1 MSWPTPKPP
10 KAERKSPRSLL
21 EAQFAPKE
29 DETEDERVEREAA
42 LYAAKKK
49 LLESKEEGAE
59 EEVKPEDEA
68 ANMDLPATTYV
79 GEFRGGLRHGKGK
92 FVQPVKL
99 IVRKPLDEKE
109 ETEERKAKKKE
120 LMAELAKKQKEKAE
134 DDKAAGKTRRKKKK
148 GVVEIEVITIEYEG
162 EWAAVCSFSNS

>member
-1 MSWPTPKPP
+1 MIKKQNPEGSIIYVGQYENGNAEGHGSISWPTPKPP
-10 KAERKSPRSLL
+10 KAEQKSPQSLL

-29 DETEDERVEREAA
+29 DETEDERVQREAA

-49 LLESKEEGAE
+49 LLEGKEEAAE
-59 EEVKPEDEA
+59 DEVKPEDEA

-99 IVRKPLDEKE
+99 IVRKPLDDKDEE
-109 ETEERKAKKKE
+109 DSRETEERKVCQKK
-120 LMAELAKKQKEKAE
+120 L
-134 DDKAAGKTRRKKKK
+134 TNS
-148 GVVEIEVITIEYEG
+148 VVGQLVG
-162 EWAAVCSFSNS
+162 LF